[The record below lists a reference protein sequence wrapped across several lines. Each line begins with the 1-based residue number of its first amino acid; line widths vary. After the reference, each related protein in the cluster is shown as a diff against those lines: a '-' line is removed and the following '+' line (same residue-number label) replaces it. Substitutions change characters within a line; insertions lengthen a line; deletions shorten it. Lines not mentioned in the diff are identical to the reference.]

1 MADVQFENFSVQVK
15 NALEEAV
22 IAYLHTAAGELET
35 RTSENSTQG
44 EKYKGIAAEDLW
56 SHTVDESDKVA
67 RVGSQHEAAYWE
79 EFGTGEHALYG
90 NGRKGWWV
98 YVKGSDTP
106 RSKQNYYTQDEAEA
120 MAASMRAAGLDAYA
134 TNGRQP
140 NRPLHRAFVEGEADL
155 IRLAEHMLKER
166 LD

>member
-15 NALEEAV
+15 NALEDAV
-22 IAYLHTAAGELET
+22 IAYLHEAAGVLESAT
-35 RTSENSTQG
+35 IRNSSL
-44 EKYKGIAAEDLW
+44 EKYKGIQARELW
-56 SHTVDESDKVA
+56 SHEVDEGDKTA
-67 RVGSQHEAAYWE
+67 TVGSQHEAAYWE

-140 NRPLHRAFVEGEADL
+140 NRPLHNAFETKRSALIQRAEEV
-155 IRLAEHMLKER
+155 LKER